1 MTDAIGTR
9 PGLAP
14 EIVDLPERH
23 AAVVGID
30 GRVEELPR
38 LIGEAFGLT
47 AQAIT
52 GSGAVIAGP
61 PFARYH
67 GFGERVQAEVGF
79 PFTGSLV
86 PTDRVRESIL
96 PGGRLVTT
104 THVGP
109 YEEIA
114 GAWERAAAWMR
125 EHELK
130 ATGAPWE
137 CYLTGPDEPGPPIT
151 EIYWPL
157 D

>member
-9 PGLAP
+9 QVKTP

-23 AAVVGID
+23 AAVIGID
-30 GRVEELPR
+30 GRVDELPR
-38 LIGEAFGLT
+38 LMGEAFRLT
-47 AQAIT
+47 AQAI
-52 GSGAVIAGP
+52 GDSGAVIAGP

-67 GFGERVQAEVGF
+67 GFGERIQAEVGF
-79 PFTGSLV
+79 PFSGKLV
-86 PTDRVRESIL
+86 PSDRVRETTL

-104 THVGP
+104 AHVGP
-109 YEEIA
+109 YEELA
-114 GAWERAAAWMR
+114 QAWDRAAAWMR
-125 EHELK
+125 EHAL
-130 ATGAPWE
+130 TTTSAPWE

>member
-9 PGLAP
+9 PALTP
-14 EIVDLPERH
+14 EIVELPERH

-30 GRVEELPR
+30 GPVEDMPR
-38 LIGEAFGLT
+38 LMGEAFGLT

-67 GFGERVQAEVGF
+67 GFGERIQAEVGF

-86 PTDRVRESIL
+86 TTDRVKESIL
-96 PGGRLVTT
+96 PGGRLVTS

-114 GAWERAAAWMR
+114 GAWDRAAAWMR

>member
-9 PGLAP
+9 QVKTP

-23 AAVVGID
+23 AAVIGID
-30 GRVEELPR
+30 GRVDELPR
-38 LIGEAFGLT
+38 LMGEAFGLT
-47 AQAIT
+47 AQAI
-52 GSGAVIAGP
+52 GESGAVIAGP

-67 GFGERVQAEVGF
+67 GFGERIQAEVGF
-79 PFTGSLV
+79 PFSGKLV
-86 PTDRVRESIL
+86 PSDRVRETIL
-96 PGGRLVTT
+96 PGGRLATT

-109 YEEIA
+109 YEELA
-114 GAWERAAAWMR
+114 QAWDRAAAWMR
-125 EHELK
+125 EHAL
-130 ATGAPWE
+130 TTTSAPWE